1 MKRKHN
7 KHLVL
12 RMISLMLFT
21 ASFAVAQNK
30 TISGNVTDVSGIPL
44 IGVNVIEK
52 QTTNGTVT
60 DLDGNYSISVT
71 DGTTIL
77 FSYIGFQQQEIQ
89 LDGQSEINVVLH
101 EDSELLGELV
111 VIGYG
116 TQRKVNLSGA
126 VDQVGVKELEA
137 KPINNISQG
146 L

>member
-1 MKRKHN
+1 
-7 KHLVL
+7 
-12 RMISLMLFT
+12 MLFT